1 MGYLDGSSITVDAI
15 LTKHGRKKLA
25 DGQGLNISQFALSDD
40 GVDYNLW
47 NFDHPSGSASYG
59 QAITDLPQLEAVPDD
74 VAIMKYKLLTMP
86 RSALYLPFL
95 DCNGGDDVTLPLLDS
110 TGMVSCQTQNT
121 EHIPAAA
128 GESYHFLVYDVNIF
142 SSIGG
147 AAVATNMDQAYG
159 NVLYQQD
166 IPNAGLFSGQSL
178 TLVPEGMYK
187 DKTVTVQV
195 TGQTSGA
202 VTYVNVTVKKNTEN

>member
-25 DGQGLNISQFALSDD
+25 DGQGLNINMFALSDD

-95 DCNGGDDVTLPLLDS
+95 DCNESVTLATLDS
-110 TGMVSCQTQNT
+110 NGTIKCSTLNT
-121 EHIPAAA
+121 EHLPSAAN
-128 GESYHFLVYDVNIF
+128 ESFHFLVYDVNIF

-147 AAVATNMDQAYG
+147 AAVGTNMDQAYG
-159 NVLYQQD
+159 NILYQQD
-166 IPNAGLFSGQSL
+166 IPNAGLFSGTSL
-178 TLVPEGMYK
+178 TLNPEGMYK

-202 VTYVNVTVKKNTEN
+202 VTYVDVTVKKNTTN